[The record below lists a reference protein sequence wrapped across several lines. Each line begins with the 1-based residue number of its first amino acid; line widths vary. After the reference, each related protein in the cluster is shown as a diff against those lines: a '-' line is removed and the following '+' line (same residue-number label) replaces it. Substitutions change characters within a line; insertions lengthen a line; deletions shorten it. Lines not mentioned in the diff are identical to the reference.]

1 MTHQRPRAAA
11 LANAQEWVM
20 AEVRSSGRPNPT
32 PVSAFTT
39 LAYPV
44 MTRAQMRE
52 RLASLPG

>member
-1 MTHQRPRAAA
+1 
-11 LANAQEWVM
+11 M